1 MILLTPEETNKS
13 YEDGIVAWGIAENP
27 QYDDETYAYL
37 AIAKAQAKKIA
48 DWGKGMC
55 PHLNKIWF
63 SKRGCPQCWDEL
75 EQEIK

>member
-37 AIAKAQAKKIA
+37 AIAKAQAKKI
-48 DWGKGMC
+48 
-55 PHLNKIWF
+55 L
-63 SKRGCPQCWDEL
+63 DEL
-75 EQEIK
+75 KDRHIIGLTDYTSLLKECE